1 MPTPSEDL
9 QIVTAT
15 SAAEIAAARHLVKE
29 YGESLGVD
37 LSFQN
42 FQIELELLPG
52 EYALPKGALLL
63 ARIGD
68 NYAGC
73 VALRPWAS
81 TVCEMKRLYVR
92 PRWRGRGIGQRLIDE
107 ILNVAR
113 RAGYS
118 AMRLDTLPSMSAA
131 RALYESF
138 GFRPIAPYYDSPVHG
153 TTFMEFDLIRKATKA
168 L

>member
-15 SAAEIAAARHLVKE
+15 SAAEIAAARDLIKE

-37 LSFQN
+37 LSFQD
-42 FQIELELLPG
+42 FQTELERLPG
-52 EYALPKGALLL
+52 EYAPPKGALLL

-68 NYAGC
+68 SYAGC
-73 VALRPWAS
+73 VALRSWSS

-107 ILNVAR
+107 ILDVAR
-113 RAGYS
+113 RAGCS

-131 RALYESF
+131 RALYESI
-138 GFRPIAPYYDSPVHG
+138 GFRPIAPYYDSPIHG
-153 TTFMEFDLIRKATKA
+153 TTFMEIDLIRKATKA